1 MITVQNLKSL
11 LCALGFRKMGF
22 SRSYR
27 ASIDR
32 IQDIVFSV
40 PAIASQDEA
49 MKKVITLEA
58 LNKEDE
64 QEMAKI
70 NGKRTTIIVNILLPK
85 EAAQ

>member
-11 LCALGFRKMGF
+11 LCALGFRNMGF

-49 MKKVITLEA
+49 MKK
-58 LNKEDE
+58 NDYS
-64 QEMAKI
+64 
-70 NGKRTTIIVNILLPK
+70 
-85 EAAQ
+85 